1 MGDVLFQIGEEE
13 DPQTSSSCP
22 STRAC
27 SPRLRSPHTGASSR
41 PVRPQTVAQAD
52 WRAEDWRRAGDGRW
66 LALACFA
73 WVVASVYGGEIVVG
87 HLLELLDHAF
97 GLLLCHDLAER
108 LEVVDGLPQDLADGV
123 LEDVYTAALP
133 SEGVAAGAVIPQLI
147 VFHLGH
153 LDHSVGGVLGH
164 AGVQGPPLCLV
175 GGDNLPDFKGKMF
188 LKLLSSSEVSDGI
201 LTRNTFLDME

>member
-1 MGDVLFQIGEEE
+1 MSDGIRKVSD
-13 DPQTSSSCP
+13 
-22 STRAC
+22 
-27 SPRLRSPHTGASSR
+27 GA
-41 PVRPQTVAQAD
+41 
-52 WRAEDWRRAGDGRW
+52 G
-66 LALACFA
+66 
-73 WVVASVYGGEIVVG
+73 VYSGEIVVG

-108 LEVVDGLPQDLADGV
+108 LEVVDGLPQDLAGGV

-175 GGDNLPDFKGKMF
+175 DGDNLPALQRKNVPEAVIIIRGVRWHPHNGHEVGSWGQVVVAIGLLHDPLSLTFF
-188 LKLLSSSEVSDGI
+188 LFIQFYNLSSTLFHFHSLLSTSI
-201 LTRNTFLDME
+201 HFH